1 MSSKGHRCSL
11 PAVLRSGDSVT
22 HLPPILP
29 GTTLASRIL
38 RHIRTLLLLSPDHP
52 ETRIYYRSRTKIAAE
67 NARLVRELPPF
78 IIHPFSTFRKC
89 WEMLMYFVLT
99 LHLVT
104 LAFVFA
110 FAPHLPYKALWRIQL
125 FDCVLCAML
134 GSEFVLKLATGY
146 VSQGEV
152 ILEPSRIVRYRL
164 RWWNVANRML
174 LFVPYVLLLDELVR
188 AFYQDAVAA
197 YLCLVI
203 YLYLL
208 CIWRFRSI
216 NWYFGTV
223 ARSLFNLSE
232 KQIRYLEPIMD
243 TLHVLHWTSCLL
255 YVVPLLTLSL
265 LGNNQFEASFL
276 VDVLW
281 SHDQHRDAVLYP
293 ITHRSRL
300 TLDNNFQEYFQEHL
314 PKSSECGE
322 FIVARLHDVEQNVSV
337 TYRYLRAMMITLKI
351 SVQGGHSLSVAN
363 DFLHEWTQS
372 LLLLGGWIWS
382 TYILLLLIRT
392 IITSDASETQYD
404 EILNEIDAFCRRMRL
419 GDRISRKMI
428 RHFACHYRMHYFDV
442 RPIRIQASDNLRRT
456 VLMEIAFQ
464 PFLARCDVFHD
475 LPPYVLQDIA
485 DELRFGI
492 YLEQD
497 TIIEAGSMANSMYF
511 LPVGTAAVYTPD
523 GVELGHLIDGANFG
537 AIALFRKDAKRTVSV
552 VALEVCEV
560 YRLER
565 DSFQKLVKPHS
576 YLLGQLCE
584 EAELLPLD
592 QLLPLKKF
600 CEEEELPLMLLTS
613 RRIVAY
619 KPADDFMRAL
629 IAVIR
634 RVPDLMRTLCRRRIA
649 ASTAAFIIPKQ
660 NNDLSL
666 NAPLVPLKSSIYL

>member
-1 MSSKGHRCSL
+1 MSFKGHHCSL
-11 PAVLRSGDSVT
+11 PAVLRLGDSET

-29 GTTLASRIL
+29 GTTLAARFL

-52 ETRIYYRSRTKIAAE
+52 ETHIYYRSRTKIAAE

-78 IIHPFSTFRKC
+78 IVHPFSSFRKC
-89 WEMLMYFVLT
+89 WEMMMYFVLT

-104 LAFVFA
+104 LAFAFA
-110 FAPHLPYKALWRIQL
+110 YAPHLPYNVLWRIQL

-134 GSEFVLKLATGY
+134 GTEFTLKLVTGY
-146 VSQGEV
+146 VRQGEV

-188 AFYQDAVAA
+188 AFYQDAVTA

-216 NWYFGTV
+216 NWYFSTV
-223 ARSLFNLSE
+223 ARSLFGLSE

-243 TLHVLHWTSCLL
+243 TLYVLHWTSCLL
-255 YVVPLLTLSL
+255 YVVPMLTLSL
-265 LGNNQFEASFL
+265 LGNNEFEASFL

-281 SHDQHRDAVLYP
+281 SHDQHRDAALYP

-300 TLDNNFQEYFQEHL
+300 PPISNVRAYFQEHL
-314 PKSSECGE
+314 PKSSVCGD
-322 FIVARLHDVEQNVSV
+322 FLAARLHDVEHNVSV
-337 TYRYLRAMMITLKI
+337 MYRYLRAMMITLKI
-351 SVQGGHSLSVAN
+351 SVQGGHSLSVSH

-392 IITSDASETQYD
+392 IITADASETQYD
-404 EILNEIDAFCRRMRL
+404 EILNEIDAFSRRMRL
-419 GDRISRKMI
+419 GNDINRKMS
-428 RHFACHYRMHYFDV
+428 RQFACHYRMHYFDV
-442 RPIRIQASDNLRRT
+442 RPIQIQASDNLRRT

-464 PFLARCDVFHD
+464 PFLARCDVFRD

-485 DELRFGI
+485 DELQFGI

-497 TIIEAGSMANSMYF
+497 TIIASGSAADTMYF
-511 LPVGTAAVYTPD
+511 LAVGTAAVYTPD

-537 AIALFRKDAKRTVSV
+537 AIALFRTDAQRTVNV

-565 DSFQKLVKPHS
+565 TNFRKLFKPHN
-576 YLLGQLCE
+576 YLLGQIVKI
-584 EAELLPLD
+584 AEKRILERNLSIN
-592 QLLPLKKF
+592 
-600 CEEEELPLMLLTS
+600 ELPDEQYYDTFF
-613 RRIVAY
+613 Y
-619 KPADDFMRAL
+619 
-629 IAVIR
+629 
-634 RVPDLMRTLCRRRIA
+634 
-649 ASTAAFIIPKQ
+649 
-660 NNDLSL
+660 
-666 NAPLVPLKSSIYL
+666 

>member
-1 MSSKGHRCSL
+1 MSFKGHRCSL
-11 PAVLRSGDSVT
+11 PAVLRLGNSET

-29 GTTLASRIL
+29 GTTLAARIL
-38 RHIRTLLLLSPDHP
+38 RHIRTLLLLSPEHP

-78 IIHPFSTFRKC
+78 IVHPFSSFRKC
-89 WEMLMYFVLT
+89 WEMVMYFVLT

-104 LAFVFA
+104 LAFAFA
-110 FAPHLPYKALWRIQL
+110 FAPHLPYVVLCRIQL
-125 FDCVLCAML
+125 FDCVLCALL
-134 GSEFVLKLATGY
+134 GTEFAVKLVTGY

-188 AFYQDAVAA
+188 AFYQDAATA

-216 NWYFGTV
+216 NWYFVTV
-223 ARSLFNLSE
+223 ARSLFGLSE

-243 TLHVLHWTSCLL
+243 TLYVLHWTSCLL
-255 YVVPLLTLSL
+255 YVVPMLTLSL
-265 LGNNQFEASFL
+265 LGDNQFEANFL

-281 SHDQHRDAVLYP
+281 SHDQHRDATLYP
-293 ITHRSRL
+293 ITHRPRL
-300 TLDNNFQEYFQEHL
+300 PPISNVRDYFHQHL
-314 PKSSECGE
+314 PKSSMCGE
-322 FIVARLHDVEQNVSV
+322 FMAARLHDVEHNVSV

-351 SVQGGHSLSVAN
+351 SVQGGHSLSVTH

-392 IITSDASETQYD
+392 IITADASETQYD

-419 GDRISRKMI
+419 GHAVNRKMS

-442 RPIRIQASDNLRRT
+442 RPIRVQASDSLRRT
-456 VLMEIAFQ
+456 VLMEITFQ
-464 PFLARCDVFHD
+464 RFLARSNLFRD
-475 LPPYVLQDIA
+475 LPPYILEDIA
-485 DELRFGI
+485 DQLQFEI

-497 TIIEAGSMANSMYF
+497 TIIEAASAANAMYF
-511 LPVGTAAVYTPD
+511 LAIGTAAVYAPD

-537 AIALFRKDAKRTVSV
+537 AIALFRTDAQHTVRV

-565 DSFQKLVKPHS
+565 DNFQTLLKPHS
-576 YLLGQLCE
+576 YLLGQVVKH
-584 EAELLPLD
+584 AD
-592 QLLPLKKF
+592 K
-600 CEEEELPLMLLTS
+600 
-613 RRIVAY
+613 RIQERNLS
-619 KPADDFMRAL
+619 MNEC
-629 IAVIR
+629 
-634 RVPDLMRTLCRRRIA
+634 PDEQYYDT
-649 ASTAAFIIPKQ
+649 FF
-660 NNDLSL
+660 
-666 NAPLVPLKSSIYL
+666 Y